1 MDESRAAPKE
11 VPQVPPPEV
20 AFITGAGSGVGR
32 AVATRLAGRGV
43 ALGLFDISAERLA
56 ATAAEIRAGG
66 TRALELVGDV
76 SRAHQVGSAVRTTA
90 EQLGPLRT
98 AIAAAGMEVY
108 GVAPDV
114 TLDEWKRLIDVNLTG
129 VFLTA
134 KYAIPQLE
142 ASGEGSFIAVGSDTG
157 LEDAAGLAACSAS
170 KHGVVGL
177 VRSLALDHGP
187 KGVRCDAVFGRP
199 QEVADAIARG

>member
-1 MDESRAAPKE
+1 M
-11 VPQVPPPEV
+11 PPPEV
-20 AFITGAGSGVGR
+20 AFITGAGSGIGR
-32 AVATRLAGRGV
+32 AVATKLAGGAV

-56 ATAAEIRAGG
+56 ATAGEIRSGGG
-66 TRALELVGDV
+66 TRVLELVGDV
-76 SRAHQVGSAVRTTA
+76 SRAHHVESAVRTTA

-98 AIAAAGMEVY
+98 AVAAAGIEVQ
-108 GVAPDV
+108 GVAPEV

-142 ASGEGSFIAVGSDTG
+142 AAGEGSFVAVGSD
-157 LEDAAGLAACSAS
+157 AGLQSATGFAASSAS
-170 KHGVVGL
+170 KHGVIGL

-187 KGVRCDAVFGRP
+187 HGVSCKAIFGRP

>member
-1 MDESRAAPKE
+1 M
-11 VPQVPPPEV
+11 PPPEV

-43 ALGLFDISAERLA
+43 ALGLFDISAERLTT
-56 ATAAEIRAGG
+56 TAAEIRSGG
-66 TRALELVGDV
+66 TRVLELVGDV
-76 SRAHQVGSAVRTTA
+76 SRAHQIRSAVRTTA

-98 AIAAAGMEVY
+98 AVAAAGIEVP
-108 GVAPDV
+108 GVTPVV

-142 ASGEGSFIAVGSDTG
+142 ASGGGSFVVAGSEAG
-157 LEDAAGLAACSAS
+157 IRDAAGSAACSAS
-170 KHGVVGL
+170 KHGVIGL
-177 VRSLALDHGP
+177 VRSLARDHGP
-187 KGVRCDAVFGRP
+187 HGVHCETLFGGP
-199 QEVADAIARG
+199 QEVADGIAGN

>member
-1 MDESRAAPKE
+1 MS
-11 VPQVPPPEV
+11 PPEV
-20 AFITGAGSGVGR
+20 AFITGAGSGIGR

-56 ATAAEIRAGG
+56 ATAGEIRSGG
-66 TRALELVGDV
+66 TRVLELVGDV

-98 AIAAAGMEVY
+98 AVAAAGIEVP
-108 GVAPDV
+108 GMTPDV

-142 ASGEGSFIAVGSDTG
+142 ASGEGSFVAVGSDAG
-157 LEDAAGLAACSAS
+157 IQGAAGSAASSAS

-187 KGVRCDAVFGRP
+187 RGVRCDTIFGRP
-199 QEVADAIARG
+199 KEVADAIARG